1 MTISLFLRTHHVHI
15 RSFHSHPGQRPLYSF
30 ARRVIPLFSH
40 LLTHPP
46 VHYPLC
52 RLPHP
57 PRLPFTMPPPVGD
70 LPVPLPA
77 FLPPAPLRSF
87 RRADL
92 RPCRRLQRRPSMAA
106 GPSGGPPPPPPP
118 RRSAPRGSGG
128 AAALAAGIVA
138 LAAATSGG
146 GGVGM
151 AVLPSPPAARAEAVE
166 VFASSGGVLD
176 PAMTSVATL
185 TKGSALDAAEAAVAA
200 ADAAIAAAEA
210 AATAADAATAAADA
224 AMAAVASVP
233 RAAERAGVGIPV
245 HSPEPFAVAAPS
257 YAAAEPTVVAA
268 PSAAA
273 PEPTAVAASS
283 AAALE
288 PSEVA
293 APATVPAAAA
303 TVVDS
308 IPVRSPAVEDMPPAP
323 APASVAPAVATAP
336 APSSPP
342 LDQEHALLDEVW
354 ALIDRYYLTLRD
366 APAWADQRRKAAST
380 PLGGSRTATYA
391 AARRMLKTLGDPYTR
406 LLTPDGMAA
415 LSKYD
420 VTGLGLMLLPTKGG
434 GADVGAAAPPP
445 VAAAA
450 AANNG
455 STAVSGSSSSSS
467 GSGGASAAPSRLYVA
482 APPPKDSPAGMAGLR
497 RSDVIMSID
506 GKSTANMSA
515 WEAATRMQ
523 GPAEGLLNIS
533 YARPPAVAPVA
544 TLPLGAKVSAT
555 ASPADLVS
563 SATAPASPPP
573 DTPTTTVS
581 LTRKFA
587 SVSAVTSTLLSPAAS
602 LTAPI
607 VGVVRLSEFNASAA
621 ADTGAAFQRLAA
633 AGADAY
639 VLDLRGNPG
648 GVFEGALDLAGLL
661 DGDGTPA
668 ATVVDKTG
676 ASETFTGHVV
686 GYEAPA
692 TPVAQEQT
700 QRAGRR
706 GGGLT
711 GHALSASAAPTGAVA
726 ASAAV
731 PPGRGVV
738 VPLSAPLVV
747 LLDDH
752 SASSSEVLAGALRDN
767 CRAVLAGG
775 RSYGKGVIQGVF
787 GLSDGSGLVV
797 TVASYVTPRGDIIQE
812 RGLPP
817 QLPLSAGLRERAG
830 AALRGQPPPLEE
842 KIDWT
847 RVREQLS
854 LCVAGEEDVVGDG
867 RGGGVGHTPW
877 GGGGHARGAL

>member
-1 MTISLFLRTHHVHI
+1 MASGPEGR
-15 RSFHSHPGQRPLYSF
+15 
-30 ARRVIPLFSH
+30 
-40 LLTHPP
+40 
-46 VHYPLC
+46 
-52 RLPHP
+52 
-57 PRLPFTMPPPVGD
+57 
-70 LPVPLPA
+70 
-77 FLPPAPLRSF
+77 PPA
-87 RRADL
+87 
-92 RPCRRLQRRPSMAA
+92 
-106 GPSGGPPPPPPP
+106 PPPP
-118 RRSAPRGSGG
+118 RRSAARGGGG
-128 AAALAAGIVA
+128 AAALAAGFIT
-138 LAAATSGG
+138 LAAVTSGG
-146 GGVGM
+146 GGMGT
-151 AVLPSPPAARAEAVE
+151 AVLPSPPSARAEVMEAT
-166 VFASSGGVLD
+166 ASAGSVLD
-176 PAMTSVATL
+176 PAMTSVATF
-185 TKGSALDAAEAAVAA
+185 TKGSALDAAEAAMAA

-224 AMAAVASVP
+224 AMAAAASVP
-233 RAAERAGVGIPV
+233 MAAHRAEVSIPTI
-245 HSPEPFAVAAPS
+245 AIAAPS
-257 YAAAEPTVVAA
+257 V
-268 PSAAA
+268 AA
-273 PEPTAVAASS
+273 PEPTAVSGPS
-283 AAALE
+283 ADALE
-288 PSEVA
+288 PPAVAAPTSAAFKRTEVAVPAAVPAA
-293 APATVPAAAA
+293 APATAES
-303 TVVDS
+303 VDS
-308 IPVRSPAVEDMPPAP
+308 RAPDDFSPAPI
-323 APASVAPAVATAP
+323 SVAPAVATAP
-336 APSSPP
+336 TPTPPP
-342 LDQEHALLDEVW
+342 LDKEHALLDEVW

-434 GADVGAAAPPP
+434 GGDVGVAAPSP

-450 AANNG
+450 AANG
-455 STAVSGSSSSSS
+455 STAASGSSSS
-467 GSGGASAAPSRLYVA
+467 GGGDASAAPSRLYVA
-482 APPPKDSPAGMAGLR
+482 APPPKDSPAGLAGLR
-497 RSDVIMSID
+497 RSDVIMTID
-506 GKSTANMSA
+506 GVSTANMSA

-523 GPAEGLLNIS
+523 GPAEGLLNVS
-533 YARPPAVAPVA
+533 YARPPAVVPVA
-544 TLPLGAKVSAT
+544 TPPLGTKTSAA

-563 SATAPASPPP
+563 SAPAPPPP

-587 SVSAVTSTLLSPAAS
+587 STSAVTSTLLPPAAS

-692 TPVAQEQT
+692 TPAAQGQT
-700 QRAGRR
+700 QPGVRR

-711 GHALSASAAPTGAVA
+711 GRALSASAAPTGSVA

-830 AALRGQPPPLEE
+830 AALRGQSPPLEE

-854 LCVAGEEDVVGDG
+854 MCAAGEEDVVGDG

-877 GGGGHARGAL
+877 GGGGRARGGL

>member
-1 MTISLFLRTHHVHI
+1 M
-15 RSFHSHPGQRPLYSF
+15 
-30 ARRVIPLFSH
+30 
-40 LLTHPP
+40 
-46 VHYPLC
+46 
-52 RLPHP
+52 PHP
-57 PRLPFTMPPPVGD
+57 PGD

-92 RPCRRLQRRPSMAA
+92 HPCYRLQQHPSMAA
-106 GPSGGPPPPPPP
+106 GPSGRPPPWPPVL
-118 RRSAPRGSGG
+118 RSALRGGGG

-146 GGVGM
+146 GGLGM

-166 VFASSGGVLD
+166 VAASAGGVLD
-176 PAMTSVATL
+176 PGITSVATL
-185 TKGSALDAAEAAVAA
+185 TKGSALEAAEAAMAA
-200 ADAAIAAAEA
+200 ADAAAVAAEA
-210 AATAADAATAAADA
+210 AATAAFAATAAADA
-224 AMAAVASVP
+224 AMAAAASVP
-233 RAAERAGVGIPV
+233 MATERAGVDAPAHAPGPTAV
-245 HSPEPFAVAAPS
+245 AVRSVAAP
-257 YAAAEPTVVAA
+257 EPTAIAA

-273 PEPTAVAASS
+273 PEFVAFAAPSAASPEPTAVAATS
-283 AAALE
+283 AAAPE
-288 PSEVA
+288 PTTV
-293 APATVPAAAA
+293 TVPAGVPAAVSTAVESIPLYSPEPDDISRAPAAA
-303 TVVDS
+303 
-308 IPVRSPAVEDMPPAP
+308 
-323 APASVAPAVATAP
+323 SVTPAVATAP
-336 APSSPP
+336 APKSPP
-342 LDQEHALLDEVW
+342 LDKEHALLDEVW

-366 APAWADQRRKAAST
+366 APAWADQQRKAAST

-406 LLTPDGMAA
+406 LLTPDGLAA

-434 GADVGAAAPPP
+434 RGDADVAAPPP
-445 VAAAA
+445 AAAA
-450 AANNG
+450 VAAKNG
-455 STAVSGSSSSSS
+455 STAASDSVSSGSSSS
-467 GSGGASAAPSRLYVA
+467 GASAAPSRLFVA

-497 RSDVIMSID
+497 RSDVIMAID
-506 GKSTANMSA
+506 GISTANMSA

-523 GPAEGLLNIS
+523 GPAEGLLSIS
-533 YARPPAVAPVA
+533 YTRPPAVAPLA
-544 TLPLGAKVSAT
+544 TPPLGAKISAT
-555 ASPADLVS
+555 RASADVVS
-563 SATAPASPPP
+563 SATAPAPPPP

-587 SVSAVTSTLLSPAAS
+587 SATAVTSTLLPPAAS

-621 ADTGAAFQRLAA
+621 TDTGAAFQRLAA

-686 GYEAPA
+686 GYHTPE

-700 QRAGRR
+700 LRGARR
-706 GGGLT
+706 EGGLT
-711 GHALSASAAPTGAVA
+711 GRALSASAAPTGAVE

-767 CRAVLAGG
+767 CRAVLAGR

-817 QLPLSAGLRERAG
+817 QLPLSAGLLERAG
-830 AALRGQPPPLEE
+830 AALWGQPPRLEE
-842 KIDWT
+842 KIDWA

-854 LCVAGEEDVVGDG
+854 MCAVGDDEVVGDG

-877 GGGGHARGAL
+877 GGGGRPRGALDGQ

>member
-1 MTISLFLRTHHVHI
+1 
-15 RSFHSHPGQRPLYSF
+15 
-30 ARRVIPLFSH
+30 
-40 LLTHPP
+40 
-46 VHYPLC
+46 
-52 RLPHP
+52 
-57 PRLPFTMPPPVGD
+57 MPPPPGD
-70 LPVPLPA
+70 LPAPLAA
-77 FLPPAPLRSF
+77 FLPPTPLRSAASGRA
-87 RRADL
+87 RRPDPRLA
-92 RPCRRLQRRPSMAA
+92 RRVQQRPSMAA
-106 GPSGGPPPPPPP
+106 GPSARPPPPPPP
-118 RRSAPRGSGG
+118 RRSAPRGRGG
-128 AAALAAGIVA
+128 GGGGGVAALAAGIVA

-146 GGVGM
+146 GGGGVGM
-151 AVLPSPPAARAEAVE
+151 AALPLPPAARAEVAVAGS
-166 VFASSGGVLD
+166 ASAGGGGGGGGGVD
-176 PAMTSVATL
+176 AAMPLAASMVRG
-185 TKGSALDAAEAAVAA
+185 GSALDAAEAAMGA
-200 ADAAIAAAEA
+200 ADAAVAAAEA
-210 AATAADAATAAADA
+210 ATSAADAATVAADA
-224 AMAAVASVP
+224 AMAAAASVP
-233 RAAERAGVGIPV
+233 AAAERAGVHARV
-245 HSPEPFAVAAPS
+245 ATAAAVPEPTSVITPSGSAPDPTAV
-257 YAAAEPTVVAA
+257 TV
-268 PSAAA
+268 PSAGGL
-273 PEPTAVAASS
+273 EPTAVARPD
-283 AAALE
+283 AA
-288 PSEVA
+288 PGA
-293 APATVPAAAA
+293 APAAVP
-303 TVVDS
+303 TMVDS
-308 IPVRSPAVEDMPPAP
+308 IPSRSPAPDYISPSLAPPP
-323 APASVAPAVATAP
+323 VTPAVATAP
-336 APSSPP
+336 APTSPAP
-342 LDQEHALLDEVW
+342 DKEHALLEEVW
-354 ALIDRYYLTLRD
+354 SLIDRYYLTLRD

-434 GADVGAAAPPP
+434 GADADAAAPPP

-450 AANNG
+450 AANSG
-455 STAVSGSSSSSS
+455 SKAVSGSS
-467 GSGGASAAPSRLYVA
+467 GSGGSSDGAAAAPSRLYVA
-482 APPPKDSPAGMAGLR
+482 APPPKDSPAGVAGLR
-497 RSDVIMSID
+497 RSDVIMAID

-523 GPAEGLLNIS
+523 GPAEGLLSIS
-533 YARPPAVAPVA
+533 YARPPAVAPGA
-544 TLPLGAKVSAT
+544 TPALGAKASA
-555 ASPADLVS
+555 AAPSADAAP
-563 SATAPASPPP
+563 SAAAPAPPPP

-587 SVSAVTSTLLSPAAS
+587 SASAVTSTLLPPAAS

-621 ADTGAAFQRLAA
+621 ADAGAAFQRLAA

-686 GYEAPA
+686 GYEAPVS
-692 TPVAQEQT
+692 PVAQEQT
-700 QRAGRR
+700 APTGRR

-711 GHALSASAAPTGAVA
+711 GRALPANAVPTGAVA

-787 GLSDGSGLVV
+787 GLSDGAGLVV
-797 TVASYVTPRGDIIQE
+797 TVASYVTPRGDVIQE
-812 RGLPP
+812 RGLSP
-817 QLPLSAGLRERAG
+817 QLPLSAGLKERAG
-830 AALRGQPPPLEE
+830 AALRGRPPPLEE
-842 KIDWT
+842 KIDWA

-854 LCVAGEEDVVGDG
+854 LCAAGEEDVVGDG

-877 GGGGHARGAL
+877 GGGGRAHGAF